1 MFATWGIA
9 TMSSLTGGGRTFSE
23 VQVRARS
30 APTAGTRATLRRVDP
45 ADRLELHELAG
56 RYGDAIDDRDWDALD
71 RIFTPDAVFD
81 LTDLGEPRLVGLPE
95 IKRYMDQDARHPR
108 THLMTNIYADETPE
122 GAHLRFRI
130 VALLPERVVGTA
142 SYYDDAVK
150 TPDGWRVAHRV
161 ITLRRRPREQSG
173 T

>member
-81 LTDLGEPRLVGLPE
+81 LTDLGSRRLEGLDD
-95 IKRYMDQDARHPR
+95 IKRFMDTEAEHPR
-108 THLMTNIYADETPE
+108 THMMTNIYVNETTS
-122 GAHLRFRI
+122 GVQLRFRI
-130 VALLPERVVGTA
+130 VALLGGG
-142 SYYDDAVK
+142 K
-150 TPDGWRVAHRV
+150 
-161 ITLRRRPREQSG
+161 
-173 T
+173 